1 MCKKIPYELP
11 DGDFV
16 KYIEQ
21 IHKQSLQKAL
31 EEKARATACLNAAS
45 TTESPQESLRKIR
58 AQHKRTMQSLRAQAR
73 GEDRELL
80 QKETSTQAQL
90 NAELQRSI
98 RTSSYNSHPAPNKGR
113 AARLERSSSL
123 EEHNSPTTG
132 KQGNEQN
139 QPVIL
144 CNARSTLIVIWI
156 FLNLVFF
163 VGMEDRSQDIGIFVG
178 LLLAI
183 ITMGLIFLQITMVRY
198 NRRHSALSSM
208 SSVKNNSD

>member
-1 MCKKIPYELP
+1 
-11 DGDFV
+11 
-16 KYIEQ
+16 
-21 IHKQSLQKAL
+21 
-31 EEKARATACLNAAS
+31 
-45 TTESPQESLRKIR
+45 
-58 AQHKRTMQSLRAQAR
+58 MQSLRAEAR

-80 QKETSTQAQL
+80 QKETSNQAQL

-98 RTSSYNSHPAPNKGR
+98 RTSSYNSNPAPNKGR

-183 ITMGLIFLQITMVRY
+183 ITMVLIFLQITIVRY